1 MFHAFA
7 QHLEALFHTYGVAG
21 VFIAAL
27 IEEMIAPIPSTL
39 IVFTAGLL
47 MTKGLAGYAATSAL
61 IFKVVLPAS
70 AGMALGSL
78 FPYYVARIG
87 ERVAIERFG
96 KYLRIDWSTIEKM
109 QAWIKKSSS
118 DEVIIFG
125 TRAIPGIPT
134 MAVSIL
140 AGLTRI
146 PVTEYLLYTFL
157 GCIFRTSILA
167 SIAWFGGKQYRFI
180 IAFLSRSEDR
190 LLVILFAVLCSVI
203 TAWIVLRQK
212 KSSQGIA
219 AHK

>member
-1 MFHAFA
+1 MFHALA
-7 QHLEALFHTYGVAG
+7 QHLESLFHTYGLVG

-47 MTKGLAGYAATSAL
+47 MTKGLSGYAAVSAL
-61 IFKVVLPAS
+61 IFKVILPAS
-70 AGMALGSL
+70 AGMTIGSL

-118 DEVIIFG
+118 DELIIFG

-157 GCIFRTSILA
+157 GCIIRTSILA
-167 SIAWFGGKQYRFI
+167 SIAWYGGKQYRFI
-180 IAFLSRSEDR
+180 IVYLSASENH
-190 LLVILFAVLCSVI
+190 LLTILTAVLFSMI
-203 TAWIVLRQK
+203 GAWIVVRYK

-219 AHK
+219 AHR